1 MSRACVKTRAHTA
14 RLSVISFACMLS
26 FVSILILSQSSV
38 IGQSRPEVD
47 VTLVLGIDCS
57 YSVDANEFLLQK
69 AGIANALVSPAVLR
83 AIADGPIGRVSITIV
98 QWSSSESQLTVI
110 PWTIVET
117 PDDAARL
124 AQAILATPRQTAD
137 GATSISAFLYHGLNL
152 LATGPHRGLR
162 SVIDVASDGTNN
174 NGSGVDA
181 ARNMALAAGV
191 TVNGLAIIHE
201 VPWLKHYFRNH
212 VTGGPGN
219 FIILAD
225 SYESFADAMRRKLE
239 REIRGL
245 GIS

>member
-1 MSRACVKTRAHTA
+1 M
-14 RLSVISFACMLS
+14 
-26 FVSILILSQSSV
+26 
-38 IGQSRPEVD
+38 
-47 VTLVLGIDCS
+47 
-57 YSVDANEFLLQK
+57 
-69 AGIANALVSPAVLR
+69 PAVLR

-152 LATGPHRGLR
+152 LATGPYRGLR

-174 NGSGVDA
+174 NGSDVDV
-181 ARNMALAAGV
+181 ARNTALAAGV

-201 VPWLKHYFRNH
+201 VPWLKYYFSNH